1 MHNIVSEFNKKI
13 WDIIKEPREEK
24 ERLIVPQKNDM
35 YIINLQLYRRFSST
49 AQMNPELQNNMV
61 VNMNL
66 KRQIELITKNY
77 QSCTNGKTS

>member
-1 MHNIVSEFNKKI
+1 
-13 WDIIKEPREEK
+13 
-24 ERLIVPQKNDM
+24 
-35 YIINLQLYRRFSST
+35 
-49 AQMNPELQNNMV
+49 MNPELQNNMV